1 MPTSVVDIDLS
12 ADTAAPSQPTFND
25 IVLIEATTVEP
36 DSVDFNKV
44 YSYTDPD
51 DVESDTGEDFAVV
64 GASEAVNAMGT
75 QSWGVLLTELQE
87 ADEEI
92 DDGTAVANA
101 PIRGDTETVT
111 VTVGDEEYTVVPT
124 TSDPTEEEI
133 AEGEAA
139 VNFDTGVVFAD
150 SADPVEVSYA
160 YIGFDYIR
168 DALDRDDHD
177 LIGLAGEQYD
187 RAGIGD
193 LDELT
198 KIAGEKNLGVVG
210 FQKEGAEYPTEQD
223 ALEAFQD
230 IASYVPSGDLLF
242 NAHKDS
248 DTYYPTAYTL
258 GQLAT
263 NQPWFDPFWDEVD
276 GAGYPFDLNDTYS
289 REKVG
294 DPATAETFEGGDA
307 EREGPGNVL
316 IEVND
321 RVVLSNSLTTAGF
334 DSDYRYFDIGRTQA
348 FIAAEARDALTE
360 LRLKSS
366 QIPFTSDGR
375 SRVLGAIRNRLS
387 GFVGGSNAP
396 LTEISV
402 TAPQINDIDEED
414 VGARIF
420 PGIEIDGQ
428 LAGNMHEFGVELH
441 VRV

>member
-12 ADTAAPSQPTFND
+12 ADTAAPSRPTFND

-36 DSVDFNKV
+36 DSVDFDKV

-64 GASEAVNAMGT
+64 GASEAVNDMGT
-75 QSWGVLLTELQE
+75 QSWGVLVTELQE

-111 VTVGDEEYTVVPT
+111 VTVGEDEYVVVPT
-124 TSDPTEEEI
+124 TGDPSDEELD
-133 AEGEAA
+133 EGEVA
-139 VNFDTGVVFAD
+139 VNFDTGVVYAD
-150 SADPVEVSYA
+150 SADPVQIEYA
-160 YIGFDYIR
+160 YIDYEQIR

-177 LIGLAGEQYD
+177 LLGLAGEQYD

-198 KIAGEKNLGVVG
+198 KIAAEKNFGVVA
-210 FQKEGAEYPTEQD
+210 FHKEGAEYPSEQY

-230 IASYVPSGDLLF
+230 ISSYVPSGDLLF

-263 NQPWFDPFWDEVD
+263 SRPWFDPFWDEVD
-276 GAGYPFDLNDTYS
+276 GEGYPFDLNDTYN
-289 REKVG
+289 RGKVG
-294 DPATAETFEGGDA
+294 DPATEETFEGGDA

-334 DSDYRYFDIGRTQA
+334 ESDYRYFDIGRTQA
-348 FIAAEARDALTE
+348 FIAAEAREALTE

-366 QIPFTSDGR
+366 KIPFTSDGR
-375 SRVLGAIRNRLS
+375 SRVLGTIRDRLS
-387 GFVGGSNAP
+387 QFVGGSNAP
-396 LTEISV
+396 LTEINVS
-402 TAPQINDIDEED
+402 APPIDEIDEED
-414 VGARIF
+414 LGARIF